1 MSRRAAE
8 ILPEN
13 HITTNGF
20 VPASQPLRDINNTKA
35 CPNTSKNSSTTNYNK
50 NNPSAMSFH
59 ANKMALHQQ
68 NTVAKLCKVTE
79 LASILFTLLLAC
91 HGTKTHILKQP
102 VNQSR

>member
-20 VPASQPLRDINNTKA
+20 VPDSQPLQDINNTKA

-68 NTVAKLCKVTE
+68 NTVAKSQNLLPFCLHFCSLVME
-79 LASILFTLLLAC
+79 LKPIF
-91 HGTKTHILKQP
+91 
-102 VNQSR
+102 